1 MEATVSIT
9 TENLLQIAQ
18 TFPSTPH
25 ILAELGLL
33 LRNRNVELEDVALQ
47 LKRDPALTARL
58 IRLANSAAFAQTEPV
73 ASVEVAVNLAGF
85 QEVHRLVGVAML
97 DQFGDEGLAAYGIP
111 SRRLRENA
119 LFTALLME
127 ELAKPADE
135 DPRTAY
141 TIGLLR
147 SIGKVGLDRLAKEH
161 APGERYVVGPEPM
174 GLAEWERTV
183 LGFTNNEAAATIMK
197 AWRFP
202 HETVKAISE
211 HYAPAGRHLPL
222 THLLNLAANMADKI
236 GYGLPGESGYWLETD
251 EVYRRAGVKLRD
263 AKPYIDRAHFA
274 FDRLLRT
281 NF

>member
-1 MEATVSIT
+1 METVSIT
-9 TENLLQIAQ
+9 AESLQQFAQ
-18 TFPSTPH
+18 TFPSTPQV
-25 ILAELGLL
+25 LAELGLL
-33 LRNRNVELEDVALQ
+33 LRNPNVELEDVALQ
-47 LKRDPALTARL
+47 LKRDSALTARL

-85 QEVHRLVGVAML
+85 QEVHRLVGLAML
-97 DQFGDEGLAAYGIP
+97 DQFGQQGLKSYGIP

-147 SIGKVGLDRLAKEH
+147 SIGKVGLDGLVKDGG
-161 APGERYVVGPEPM
+161 PGSAFTAAGAEST
-174 GLAEWERTV
+174 GLAHWERV
-183 LGFTNNEAAATIMK
+183 VFGLTNNEAAVSILK

-202 HETVKAISE
+202 HETVKAIGE

-222 THLLNLAANMADKI
+222 THLLNLAANMAEKI
-236 GYGLPGESGYWLETD
+236 GYGLPGETAYWLETD
-251 EVYRRAGVKLRD
+251 EVYRKSGVKLRD
-263 AKPYIDRAHFA
+263 AKPYIDRAHVA

>member
-1 MEATVSIT
+1 METVSIT

-33 LRNRNVELEDVALQ
+33 LKNPNVELRDIALQ
-47 LKRDPALTARL
+47 LKRDPTLTARL
-58 IRLANSAAFAQTEPV
+58 IRLGNSAAFAQSEPV
-73 ASVEVAVNLAGF
+73 ASVEVAINLAGF
-85 QEVHRLVGVAML
+85 QEVHRLVGIAMME
-97 DQFGDEGLAAYGIP
+97 QFGDSGLVTYGVP
-111 SRRLRENA
+111 SRRLRENS

-147 SIGKVGLDRLAKEH
+147 SIGKVGLDRAARDC
-161 APGERYVVGPEPM
+161 APGERYTVGPEPVA
-174 GLAEWERTV
+174 LSDWEKSAF
-183 LGFTNNEAAATIMK
+183 GITNSEAAATIMK
-197 AWRFP
+197 SWRFP

-236 GYGLPGESGYWLETD
+236 GYGLPGEEGYWLETE
-251 EVYRRAGVKLRD
+251 EVYRKAGVKMRD
-263 AKPYIDRAHFA
+263 AKPFIDRAHAA
-274 FDRLLRT
+274 FDRLQRST
-281 NF
+281 F

>member
-1 MEATVSIT
+1 METHSIT
-9 TENLLQIAQ
+9 AESLLRIAQ
-18 TFPSTPH
+18 SFPSTPR

-33 LRNRNVELEDVALQ
+33 LKNPDVELSDIARQ
-47 LKRDPALTARL
+47 LKRDPTLTARL

-73 ASVEVAVNLAGF
+73 ASVEVAINLAGF
-85 QEVHRLVGVAML
+85 LEVHRLVGVAMME
-97 DQFGDEGLAAYGIP
+97 QFGDEGLTAYGIP
-111 SRRLRENA
+111 SRRLRENS

-127 ELAKPADE
+127 ELAKPAHE
-135 DPRTAY
+135 NPRTAY

-147 SIGKVGLDRLAKEH
+147 SIGKVGLDRLSGDA
-161 APGERYVVGPEPM
+161 APGERYGAGPEPVA
-174 GLAEWERTV
+174 LADWERGAFG
-183 LGFTNNEAAATIMK
+183 LSNNEAAATILK

-251 EVYRRAGVKLRD
+251 EVFLKAGVTLRD
-263 AKPYIDRAHFA
+263 AKPFIDRAHVA
-274 FDRLLRT
+274 FDRLLRS

>member
-1 MEATVSIT
+1 METVSIT
-9 TENLLQIAQ
+9 TESLLQIAQ

-33 LRNRNVELEDVALQ
+33 LKNPNVELRDIALQ
-47 LKRDPALTARL
+47 LKRDPTLTARL
-58 IRLANSAAFAQTEPV
+58 IRLGNSAAFAQTEPV

-85 QEVHRLVGVAML
+85 QEVHRLVGIAMME
-97 DQFGDEGLAAYGIP
+97 QFGDSGLVTYGVP
-111 SRRLRENA
+111 SRRLRENS

-147 SIGKVGLDRLAKEH
+147 SIGKVGLDRAARDH
-161 APGERYVVGPEPM
+161 APGERYVVGPEPVA
-174 GLAEWERTV
+174 LSDWEKSAF
-183 LGFTNNEAAATIMK
+183 GITNSEAAATIMK
-197 AWRFP
+197 SWRFP

-236 GYGLPGESGYWLETD
+236 GYGLPGEEGYWLETE
-251 EVYRRAGVKLRD
+251 EVYRKAGVKMRD
-263 AKPYIDRAHFA
+263 AKPFIDRAHAA
-274 FDRLLRT
+274 FDRLQRST
-281 NF
+281 F